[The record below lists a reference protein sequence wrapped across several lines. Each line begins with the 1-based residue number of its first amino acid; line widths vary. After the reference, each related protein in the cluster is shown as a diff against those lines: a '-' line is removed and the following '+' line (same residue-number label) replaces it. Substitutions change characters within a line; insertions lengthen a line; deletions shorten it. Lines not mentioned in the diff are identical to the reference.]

1 MILNQIETQE
11 RLNVLSSKLRKDF
24 GIRINENK
32 TLTALKRIKASA
44 DLSLSTLKESM
55 QTATS
60 KDYAMQML
68 ISECAGLM
76 IQLKEKKIVESK
88 ILLTT
93 PRLILE
99 AFCAGADLNTLFA
112 DVKQRLSLDDAMM
125 ENVAGAFAA
134 LVQEEYNSAVDAK
147 TNHDVVD
154 RKLGKLKGTTFKP
167 PIEQEDEEFQSQL
180 QRVREFHKRRQ
191 QEKMAT
197 PTDKLAESI
206 SSATQ
211 LLLETNV
218 EEAEIMMSTKGF
230 SQDLQEM
237 IEKLGRMTNEDLPPV
252 TDHIRVVYGLDAATN
267 FQESTHEVLQAVMD
281 TLYSAKFFIDEAV
294 IRMSEHKVPGVA
306 TDMDVDVSGDAFAT
320 DVPDD
325 LAVDA
330 DLDAD
335 LPVTDEIEDE
345 VVSDIEEPLGRIKKE
360 SADNLLAQISML
372 QESLAKLQSKA
383 SSKKKF

>member
-32 TLTALKRIKASA
+32 TLSALKRIKTSA

-60 KDYAMQML
+60 KDYAMNML

-99 AFCAGADLNTLFA
+99 AFCSGADLNTLFA
-112 DVKQRLSLDDAMM
+112 DVKQRLNLDDAMM

-134 LVQEEYNSAVDAK
+134 LVHEEYNAALDTK

-167 PIEQEDEEFQSQL
+167 PIEQEDEEFQRQL
-180 QRVREFHKRRQ
+180 ARVREFHKRRQ
-191 QEKMAT
+191 QEKSGTA

-206 SSATQ
+206 SANTQ

-306 TDMDVDVSGDAFAT
+306 TDMDVDVAGDAFGDEMPLDVTGDEGALDAELDAT
-320 DVPDD
+320 D
-325 LAVDA
+325 A
-330 DLDAD
+330 
-335 LPVTDEIEDE
+335 IEDE
-345 VVSDIEEPLGRIKKE
+345 VVSDLDEPLGRMKKE
-360 SADNLLAQISML
+360 SAESLMAQISVL
-372 QESLAKLQSKA
+372 QEGLAQLQNKR
-383 SSKKKF
+383 KKKF